1 MNIYEEILK
10 EGGKIYALSPME
22 DVTDTVFRQI
32 LCDIG
37 KPDLF
42 FTEFM
47 STDGYISKGRD
58 KVSHRL
64 DFTQKERPI
73 VFQLWGNHP
82 ENYAGT
88 VKDIIKLK
96 PDGIDINIGCSVR
109 TVLNSGHCSALIR
122 EPELVKEI
130 IDAVKSEA
138 EDTPV
143 SVKTRL
149 GYDEVITE
157 EWFSFLL
164 GQDLDLITVHGRI
177 SKQGYDEPAD
187 WGEIAKVV
195 KLRDMIS
202 PTTIILGNGDI
213 EDLDMADEYID
224 RYGVDGVMIGR
235 AVMSNPWVFGRRD
248 GIPKE
253 ERLDVLKEH
262 LGLFKDTW
270 DGVKSFNSQK
280 KHIKMYIS
288 NFEGA
293 NELRMELM
301 MCDDVDEALAI
312 VEEII

>member
-1 MNIYEEILK
+1 MNIYEKILK
-10 EGGKIYALSPME
+10 EKGRIYVLAPME

-47 STDGYISKGRD
+47 STDGYMSKGRD

-64 DFTQKERPI
+64 KFTQKERPI

-88 VKDIIKLK
+88 VKDIVKLK

-109 TVLNSGHCSALIR
+109 TVLNSGHCSALIK
-122 EPELVKEI
+122 EPDLVKEI

-138 EDTPV
+138 KDIPI

-164 GQDLDLITVHGRI
+164 EQGLDLITVHGRI
-177 SKQGYDEPAD
+177 SKQGYNEPANWD
-187 WGEIAKVV
+187 EIAKVV
-195 KLRDMIS
+195 KLRDIIS
-202 PTTIILGNGDI
+202 PTTVILGNGDI
-213 EDLDMADEYID
+213 EDLNMADDYIEK
-224 RYGVDGVMIGR
+224 YGVDGIMIGR
-235 AVMSNPWVFGRRD
+235 AVTNNPWVFANRGE
-248 GIPKE
+248 IPKD
-253 ERLDVLKEH
+253 ERLAVLKKH
-262 LGLFKDTW
+262 LELFKDTW
-270 DGVKSFNSQK
+270 DGVKPFNSQK
-280 KHIKMYIS
+280 KHIKMYIN

-293 NELRMELM
+293 NELRMQLM
-301 MCDDVDEALAI
+301 KCNEVDEALAI
-312 VEEII
+312 VEEVI